1 MTGIDEDDLIR
12 RLRASSPVAGLG
24 VDFDALA
31 AQVQRRQ
38 RARRGLL
45 AAGAAAVTVLALV
58 VGSQLFAPRAGDA
71 TVQMASSG
79 PSTIVAA
86 EGSSTAAASAAS
98 TAPAT
103 AGRTE
108 LVGVGTVLEKDA
120 GPRLCLGAILYS
132 SPPQCSGPLIT
143 GWDWAAA
150 PPSTSASGVRWGE
163 YTVIGTFDGS
173 TFTLTRPARPVDHSL
188 RPRAA
193 SEPDFR
199 TPCPVPPGGWTV
211 IDPAKATQSA
221 LDATLAAAASIPGY
235 AGLWL
240 DQSLN
245 PADPATMPELMN
257 DPTKLVLNVRV
268 VGDVTAAERHLRETW
283 GGALCATTAAL
294 TQARLEQ
301 IQGELGARWSEIGL
315 LSSATS
321 PVANRVDAQVLFD
334 DGRVQRQLDAT
345 YGRGAVVVTSALQP
359 FTG

>member
-1 MTGIDEDDLIR
+1 M
-12 RLRASSPVAGLG
+12 
-24 VDFDALA
+24 
-31 AQVQRRQ
+31 
-38 RARRGLL
+38 
-45 AAGAAAVTVLALV
+45 
-58 VGSQLFAPRAGDA
+58 
-71 TVQMASSG
+71 
-79 PSTIVAA
+79 
-86 EGSSTAAASAAS
+86 
-98 TAPAT
+98 
-103 AGRTE
+103 
-108 LVGVGTVLEKDA
+108 
-120 GPRLCLGAILYS
+120 
-132 SPPQCSGPLIT
+132 
-143 GWDWAAA
+143 
-150 PPSTSASGVRWGE
+150 
-163 YTVIGTFDGS
+163 
-173 TFTLTRPARPVDHSL
+173 
-188 RPRAA
+188 
-193 SEPDFR
+193 
-199 TPCPVPPGGWTV
+199 
-211 IDPAKATQSA
+211 
-221 LDATLAAAASIPGY
+221 
-235 AGLWL
+235 WL